1 MMGFFLY
8 IYIKK
13 VCFFKCFFFFGI
25 VGENVFVDINWYEQ
39 EKSWVLEGHSKVGA
53 YKFCQ
58 TAKNMVRNAL
68 YKK

>member
-1 MMGFFLY
+1 MMGFFY
-8 IYIKK
+8 IYILKRY
-13 VCFFKCFFFFGI
+13 VFLNVFFFGI